1 MKYFYMK
8 VGKSNSLA
16 GKWIS
21 GDNPLKRPAVVIFFG
36 KSTIDE
42 IKSGKTNPQAKDFL
56 LCSSKKRRD
65 GTLIAV
71 VGDGNCW
78 ILQPNGNVQEYI
90 PTSRD
95 VDNLDDLWKILP
107 VKILSSLPLRDVP
120 PVLAGINA
128 NAYLSRGTFR
138 EIRNWGNIKAIHSVL
153 KLHLPDE
160 YLAKENCT
168 ASRLLEC
175 LSSVELETLVAKLF
189 EAKGCFVP
197 AYRGGYIQDVDLFI
211 RNEKSVS
218 VKMDGLLIPA
228 HSNMTVQVKGLSG
241 LRKSPKNVD
250 CFIAFDAP
258 KFNAEW
264 LLHQVK
270 SSPNVINWLK
280 KSLSWLPSDFLSNY
294 DL

>member
-1 MKYFYMK
+1 MKYYYMK

-16 GKWIS
+16 ERWLS
-21 GDNPLKRPAVVIFFG
+21 GDNPLKQPAVVIFFG
-36 KSTIDE
+36 KSTIDD
-42 IKSGKTNPQAKDFL
+42 IKQGKSNPQAKDFIL
-56 LCSSKKRRD
+56 HSSKNRRD
-65 GTLIAV
+65 DTLIIV

-78 ILQPNGNVQEYI
+78 IFQPNGNVQEYK

-95 VDNLDDLWKILP
+95 LDYSDDLWKILP

-138 EIRNWGNIKAIHSVL
+138 EIRNWGNIKAIHSIL
-153 KLHLPDE
+153 KLRLPDE
-160 YLAKENCT
+160 HLAKGNFT

-175 LSSVELETLVAKLF
+175 LSSIELETLVAKLF

-197 AYRGGYIQDVDLFI
+197 AYRGGYVQDIDLFV

-218 VKMDGLLIPA
+218 VRMDGLIIPA
-228 HSNMTVQVKGLSG
+228 KSNMTVQVKGWSG
-241 LRKSPKNVD
+241 LKKPPKNVD

-258 KFNAEW
+258 SFNAEW
-264 LLHQVK
+264 LLQQAK
-270 SSPNVINWLK
+270 NSPNAVKWLK
-280 KSLSWLPSDFLSNY
+280 RSLSWLPSSFLSIY
-294 DL
+294 KL